1 MASHST
7 CTHPS
12 TPAARAQCRK
22 QRAAGIAP
30 APLLVTAPK
39 LDLTPGLHM
48 TEAQA
53 RKVAN
58 DLLAAH
64 GLHSWTVRFDNAK
77 RRAGQCR
84 YGDRVLSLSRPLMAL
99 RTYAETHNTITHELA
114 HALTPGHKH
123 DGVWAAK
130 HRELGGDGKRCFD
143 TTDEVADLAPW
154 IGTCEHGKQF
164 PKYRQPKR
172 LEGWRC
178 KCPEGKSTVTWARNP

>member
-48 TEAQA
+48 TAVQA

-84 YGDRVLSLSRPLMAL
+84 YGARVLSLSRPLMAV
-99 RTYAETHNTITHELA
+99 RTYDETYNTITHELA

-123 DGVWAAK
+123 DAVWSAK

-143 TTDEVADLAPW
+143 TDERVAAMAPW

-164 PKYRQPKR
+164 PRYRQPKR
-172 LEGWRC
+172 LEGWSC
-178 KCPEGKSTVTWARNP
+178 KCPEGKSPVVWARNS